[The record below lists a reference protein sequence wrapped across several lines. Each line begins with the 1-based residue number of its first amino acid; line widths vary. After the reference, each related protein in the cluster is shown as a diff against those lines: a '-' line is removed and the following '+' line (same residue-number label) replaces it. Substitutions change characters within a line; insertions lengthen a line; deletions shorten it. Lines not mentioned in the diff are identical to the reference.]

1 MKTKVRS
8 PLLRLLL
15 IIVGW
20 TSVGL
25 GVIGIFVP
33 LLPTVPFLLL
43 AAVCFARSSEFFHR
57 WLVSHPRLGP
67 MINGFLGGEGIP
79 RHAKLT
85 AIAVLWISILIS
97 ALILIPLLWVKLLL
111 VLIGICV
118 TWYLIGLPIR
128 NGGCKDQ

>member
-1 MKTKVRS
+1 MKTRVSNHLIRF
-8 PLLRLLL
+8 LL
-15 IIVGW
+15 IAVGW

-25 GVIGIFVP
+25 GVIGIFIP

-43 AAVCFARSSEFFHR
+43 AAVCFARSSEVFHR
-57 WLVSHPRLGP
+57 WLVGHPKLGP

-79 RHAKLT
+79 RHAKLM
-85 AIAVLWISILIS
+85 AIAVLWSSILLS
-97 ALILIPLLWVKLLL
+97 VLVLAALLWVKLLL

-128 NGGCKDQ
+128 NGACKDQ